1 MSVCFFVSSFV
12 CWFVSLSVSSTDKD
26 DADDNDDDDDANGM
40 NDDGDNGEND
50 STMMMMTIMMMM
62 MMMTKTQIVQKTFVD
77 YWFLV
82 QYSTKFFVRFVV
94 VAAQHNQLGLLVFGV
109 FPILPIH

>member
-1 MSVCFFVSSFV
+1 
-12 CWFVSLSVSSTDKD
+12 
-26 DADDNDDDDDANGM
+26 
-40 NDDGDNGEND
+40 
-50 STMMMMTIMMMM
+50 MMMMTIMM

-82 QYSTKFFVRFVV
+82 QYSTKLFVRFVV
-94 VAAQHNQLGLLVFGV
+94 VAAKRNQLGLLVFGV